1 MLCVC
6 SALWKWWMRYG
17 EIKAL
22 FLACNGIA
30 FRGQTQCF
38 FRTIAL
44 LLQGVQKGAEI
55 ERVEKVIEKNRKGE
69 ERD

>member
-1 MLCVC
+1 
-6 SALWKWWMRYG
+6 MRYG
-17 EIKAL
+17 EIKGL
-22 FLACNGIA
+22 LLDCNDIA

-38 FRTIAL
+38 FRAVAL
-44 LLQGVQKGAEI
+44 LLQGVRKGAEI

>member
-1 MLCVC
+1 
-6 SALWKWWMRYG
+6 MRYG
-17 EIKAL
+17 EIKGL
-22 FLACNGIA
+22 LLACNSIA

-44 LLQGVQKGAEI
+44 HLQVVRKGAEI